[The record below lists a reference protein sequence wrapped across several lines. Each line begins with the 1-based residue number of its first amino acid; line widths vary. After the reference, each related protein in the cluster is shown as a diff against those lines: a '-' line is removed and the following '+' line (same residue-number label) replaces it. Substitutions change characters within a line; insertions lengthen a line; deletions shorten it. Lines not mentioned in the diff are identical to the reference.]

1 MIGFKKYALLVL
13 RMFRGFRIIRN
24 FRAIRAIR
32 DFRFIRFI
40 RAIRAFRSIQ
50 LIRAIR
56 AIQAIRFFRLIRA
69 IRLIPW
75 PSSFTLVPVGAL
87 LAVFGFLPCRAAA
100 MRSRDVFLFLGLGF
114 HFAIISLGCLATLA
128 KIDTMLK
135 NSTEIVVVHL
145 LMLGLINDGTGAHL

>member
-1 MIGFKKYALLVL
+1 MYALLVL
-13 RMFRGFRIIRN
+13 RMFR
-24 FRAIRAIR
+24 A
-32 DFRFIRFI
+32 FRFIRFI
-40 RAIRAFRSIQ
+40 RLIRAFRFIRAF
-50 LIRAIR
+50 RAIR
-56 AIQAIRFFRLIRA
+56 AIRA

>member
-1 MIGFKKYALLVL
+1 MIGFKMYALLVL
-13 RMFRGFRIIRN
+13 RIFRD
-24 FRAIRAIR
+24 FRAI
-32 DFRFIRFI
+32 RFIRFI
-40 RAIRAFRSIQ
+40 RAIRAFRFIRAFRSIQ

-56 AIQAIRFFRLIRA
+56 AIRAIQAIRFFRL

>member
-1 MIGFKKYALLVL
+1 MYALLVL
-13 RMFRGFRIIRN
+13 RMFRGFRIIRD
-24 FRAIRAIR
+24 FRIFRDFR
-32 DFRFIRFI
+32 DFRFIR
-40 RAIRAFRSIQ
+40 AIRG
-50 LIRAIR
+50 
-56 AIQAIRFFRLIRA
+56 

>member
-1 MIGFKKYALLVL
+1 MYALPVL
-13 RMFRGFRIIRN
+13 RMFR
-24 FRAIRAIR
+24 
-32 DFRFIRFI
+32 
-40 RAIRAFRSIQ
+40 
-50 LIRAIR
+50 
-56 AIQAIRFFRLIRA
+56 AIRFFRFIRGFRFIRLIRFIRGFRFIRSIRFFRA

-100 MRSRDVFLFLGLGF
+100 MRSRDVFLFFGLGF

>member
-1 MIGFKKYALLVL
+1 MYALLVL
-13 RMFRGFRIIRN
+13 RMFRS
-24 FRAIRAIR
+24 
-32 DFRFIRFI
+32 FRFFRFI
-40 RAIRAFRSIQ
+40 RAIW

-56 AIQAIRFFRLIRA
+56 GFRFFRFFRVIRA

>member
-1 MIGFKKYALLVL
+1 MYALLVL
-13 RMFRGFRIIRN
+13 RMFRGFRAIRLIQ
-24 FRAIRAIR
+24 FFRFIRAIWLIRAIRAIR
-32 DFRFIRFI
+32 FFRFIRFI
-40 RAIRAFRSIQ
+40 RAFR
-50 LIRAIR
+50 
-56 AIQAIRFFRLIRA
+56 F

>member
-1 MIGFKKYALLVL
+1 MYALLVL

-24 FRAIRAIR
+24 FRAIR

-40 RAIRAFRSIQ
+40 RFIRA
-50 LIRAIR
+50 
-56 AIQAIRFFRLIRA
+56 IRA

-135 NSTEIVVVHL
+135 NCTEIVVVHL

>member
-1 MIGFKKYALLVL
+1 MIGFKMYALPVL
-13 RMFRGFRIIRN
+13 RMFR
-24 FRAIRAIR
+24 A
-32 DFRFIRFI
+32 FRFIRFI
-40 RAIRAFRSIQ
+40 RFIRLIRAFRFIRAF
-50 LIRAIR
+50 RAIR
-56 AIQAIRFFRLIRA
+56 AIRA

-100 MRSRDVFLFLGLGF
+100 MRSRDVFLFFGLGF

>member
-1 MIGFKKYALLVL
+1 MIGFRMYALLVL
-13 RMFRGFRIIRN
+13 RMFQGFRFIRLIRDIRSFRIFRIIRF
-24 FRAIRAIR
+24 FRAIR
-32 DFRFIRFI
+32 
-40 RAIRAFRSIQ
+40 
-50 LIRAIR
+50 LI
-56 AIQAIRFFRLIRA
+56 RLIRF
-69 IRLIPW
+69 IPW

-87 LAVFGFLPCRAAA
+87 LAVFGFLPCRATA

>member
-1 MIGFKKYALLVL
+1 MYALLVL
-13 RMFRGFRIIRN
+13 RMFRAFRIIRI
-24 FRAIRAIR
+24 FRIFRE
-32 DFRFIRFI
+32 FRFIRFI
-40 RAIRAFRSIQ
+40 
-50 LIRAIR
+50 
-56 AIQAIRFFRLIRA
+56 RLIRA

-100 MRSRDVFLFLGLGF
+100 MRSRDVFLFFGLGF

>member
-1 MIGFKKYALLVL
+1 MIGFKMYALLVL
-13 RMFRGFRIIRN
+13 RMFRGFRIIR
-24 FRAIRAIR
+24 
-32 DFRFIRFI
+32 DFRGFRFI
-40 RAIRAFRSIQ
+40 RAIWLIRA
-50 LIRAIR
+50 IRAIR
-56 AIQAIRFFRLIRA
+56 AIQAIRFFRLIRL

>member
-1 MIGFKKYALLVL
+1 MYALLVL
-13 RMFRGFRIIRN
+13 RIFRGFRIIRG
-24 FRAIRAIR
+24 FRFIRAIQFIRAIRAIR
-32 DFRFIRFI
+32 F
-40 RAIRAFRSIQ
+40 
-50 LIRAIR
+50 
-56 AIQAIRFFRLIRA
+56 

>member
-1 MIGFKKYALLVL
+1 MF
-13 RMFRGFRIIRN
+13 RMFWMFWMFRIIRSLRS
-24 FRAIRAIR
+24 FWVIRFLRSIRALWSIWI
-32 DFRFIRFI
+32 IRFI
-40 RAIRAFRSIQ
+40 RAIRA
-50 LIRAIR
+50 
-56 AIQAIRFFRLIRA
+56 
-69 IRLIPW
+69 IPW

>member
-1 MIGFKKYALLVL
+1 MIGFKMYALLVL

-40 RAIRAFRSIQ
+40 RA
-50 LIRAIR
+50 
-56 AIQAIRFFRLIRA
+56 IRA

>member
-1 MIGFKKYALLVL
+1 MYALLVL
-13 RMFRGFRIIRN
+13 RMFRGFRIIRI
-24 FRAIRAIR
+24 FRIFRE
-32 DFRFIRFI
+32 FRFIRFI
-40 RAIRAFRSIQ
+40 
-50 LIRAIR
+50 
-56 AIQAIRFFRLIRA
+56 RLIRA

-75 PSSFTLVPVGAL
+75 PSSFTLVSVGAL
-87 LAVFGFLPCRAAA
+87 LAIFGFLPCRAAA

>member
-1 MIGFKKYALLVL
+1 MYALPVL
-13 RMFRGFRIIRN
+13 RMFQGFRIIRI
-24 FRAIRAIR
+24 FRIFRE
-32 DFRFIRFI
+32 FRFIRFI
-40 RAIRAFRSIQ
+40 RAIRA
-50 LIRAIR
+50 IRV
-56 AIQAIRFFRLIRA
+56 
-69 IRLIPW
+69 IPW

-100 MRSRDVFLFLGLGF
+100 MRSRDVFLFFGLGF

>member
-1 MIGFKKYALLVL
+1 MYALLVL
-13 RMFRGFRIIRN
+13 RMFRGFRIIRI
-24 FRAIRAIR
+24 FRIFRE
-32 DFRFIRFI
+32 FRFIRFI
-40 RAIRAFRSIQ
+40 RFI
-50 LIRAIR
+50 
-56 AIQAIRFFRLIRA
+56 RLIRA

>member
-1 MIGFKKYALLVL
+1 MIGFKMYALPVL
-13 RMFRGFRIIRN
+13 RMFRAFRIIRI
-24 FRAIRAIR
+24 FRIFRE
-32 DFRFIRFI
+32 FRFIRFI
-40 RAIRAFRSIQ
+40 
-50 LIRAIR
+50 
-56 AIQAIRFFRLIRA
+56 RLIRA

-100 MRSRDVFLFLGLGF
+100 MRSRDVFLFFGLGF

>member
-1 MIGFKKYALLVL
+1 MYALLVL
-13 RMFRGFRIIRN
+13 RMFRD
-24 FRAIRAIR
+24 FRAIRFI
-32 DFRFIRFI
+32 RFIRFI
-40 RAIRAFRSIQ
+40 RAIRALRSIQ

-56 AIQAIRFFRLIRA
+56 FIRLIRFIRFFRA
-69 IRLIPW
+69 IRFIPW

>member
-1 MIGFKKYALLVL
+1 MYALLVF
-13 RMFRGFRIIRN
+13 RIIREFRIFREFRGFRG
-24 FRAIRAIR
+24 
-32 DFRFIRFI
+32 FRFIRFI
-40 RAIRAFRSIQ
+40 R
-50 LIRAIR
+50 LIRF
-56 AIQAIRFFRLIRA
+56 IRFFQFIRL

>member
-1 MIGFKKYALLVL
+1 MYALLVL
-13 RMFRGFRIIRN
+13 RMFR
-24 FRAIRAIR
+24 AIRAFR
-32 DFRFIRFI
+32 AFRFIRFI
-40 RAIRAFRSIQ
+40 RAIRGF
-50 LIRAIR
+50 RAIR
-56 AIQAIRFFRLIRA
+56 FIRLIRFFRF

>member
-1 MIGFKKYALLVL
+1 MYALLVL
-13 RMFRGFRIIRN
+13 RMFRGFRIIRI
-24 FRAIRAIR
+24 FRIFRE
-32 DFRFIRFI
+32 FRFIRFI
-40 RAIRAFRSIQ
+40 
-50 LIRAIR
+50 
-56 AIQAIRFFRLIRA
+56 RLIRA

>member
-1 MIGFKKYALLVL
+1 MYALLVL
-13 RMFRGFRIIRN
+13 RMFRGFRIIRD
-24 FRAIRAIR
+24 FRLIRAIR
-32 DFRFIRFI
+32 FIRFIRFI
-40 RAIRAFRSIQ
+40 RA
-50 LIRAIR
+50 
-56 AIQAIRFFRLIRA
+56 IRA

>member
-1 MIGFKKYALLVL
+1 MYALLVL
-13 RMFRGFRIIRN
+13 RMFRDFRIIRE
-24 FRAIRAIR
+24 FRI
-32 DFRFIRFI
+32 IRF
-40 RAIRAFRSIQ
+40 
-50 LIRAIR
+50 IRAIR
-56 AIQAIRFFRLIRA
+56 AIQAIRLIRFIRA
-69 IRLIPW
+69 IWLIPW

>member
-1 MIGFKKYALLVL
+1 MIGFKMYALLVL
-13 RMFRGFRIIRN
+13 RMFRGFQIIRK
-24 FRAIRAIR
+24 FRAFRGFRGFRFIQFI
-32 DFRFIRFI
+32 RFIRFI
-40 RAIRAFRSIQ
+40 RAIRA
-50 LIRAIR
+50 
-56 AIQAIRFFRLIRA
+56 IRF
-69 IRLIPW
+69 IPW

>member
-1 MIGFKKYALLVL
+1 MYALPVL
-13 RMFRGFRIIRN
+13 RMFQGFRIIRI
-24 FRAIRAIR
+24 FRIFRE
-32 DFRFIRFI
+32 FRFIRFI
-40 RAIRAFRSIQ
+40 RFI
-50 LIRAIR
+50 
-56 AIQAIRFFRLIRA
+56 RLIRA

-100 MRSRDVFLFLGLGF
+100 MRSRDVFLFFGLGF

>member
-1 MIGFKKYALLVL
+1 MYALLVL
-13 RMFRGFRIIRN
+13 RMFRAIRFIRFIRAFRFIQFIRAI
-24 FRAIRAIR
+24 RAIRFIRAIR

-40 RAIRAFRSIQ
+40 RA
-50 LIRAIR
+50 
-56 AIQAIRFFRLIRA
+56 IRA

>member
-1 MIGFKKYALLVL
+1 MIGFKMYALLVL
-13 RMFRGFRIIRN
+13 RMFRGFRIIR
-24 FRAIRAIR
+24 
-32 DFRFIRFI
+32 DFRFFRF
-40 RAIRAFRSIQ
+40 
-50 LIRAIR
+50 
-56 AIQAIRFFRLIRA
+56 IRA

-87 LAVFGFLPCRAAA
+87 LAVFGFLPCRSAA

>member
-40 RAIRAFRSIQ
+40 RA
-50 LIRAIR
+50 
-56 AIQAIRFFRLIRA
+56 IRA

>member
-1 MIGFKKYALLVL
+1 MYALLVL
-13 RMFRGFRIIRN
+13 RMFRGFR
-24 FRAIRAIR
+24 AIWL
-32 DFRFIRFI
+32 IRF
-40 RAIRAFRSIQ
+40 FR
-50 LIRAIR
+50 
-56 AIQAIRFFRLIRA
+56 AIRFFRLIRFFRGFRA

>member
-1 MIGFKKYALLVL
+1 MYALLVL

-40 RAIRAFRSIQ
+40 RA
-50 LIRAIR
+50 
-56 AIQAIRFFRLIRA
+56 IRA

>member
-1 MIGFKKYALLVL
+1 MIGFKMYALLVL
-13 RMFRGFRIIRN
+13 RMFRSFRIIRDFRF

-32 DFRFIRFI
+32 AIRFFRFI
-40 RAIRAFRSIQ
+40 RAIRAIRVIRVIRV
-50 LIRAIR
+50 IRA
-56 AIQAIRFFRLIRA
+56 
-69 IRLIPW
+69 IPW

>member
-1 MIGFKKYALLVL
+1 MIGFKMYALLVL
-13 RMFRGFRIIRN
+13 RIFRGFRIIRN

-32 DFRFIRFI
+32 DFRFIR
-40 RAIRAFRSIQ
+40 A
-50 LIRAIR
+50 
-56 AIQAIRFFRLIRA
+56 IRA

>member
-1 MIGFKKYALLVL
+1 MIGFKMYALLVL
-13 RMFRGFRIIRN
+13 RMFRGFRIIR
-24 FRAIRAIR
+24 
-32 DFRFIRFI
+32 DFRFIWAIRGFRVIRFI
-40 RAIRAFRSIQ
+40 RAIRFF
-50 LIRAIR
+50 RAIR
-56 AIQAIRFFRLIRA
+56 FIRF

>member
-1 MIGFKKYALLVL
+1 MYALLVL
-13 RMFRGFRIIRN
+13 RMFRGFRIIR
-24 FRAIRAIR
+24 
-32 DFRFIRFI
+32 DF
-40 RAIRAFRSIQ
+40 RAFRVFRSF
-50 LIRAIR
+50 RA
-56 AIQAIRFFRLIRA
+56 F
-69 IRLIPW
+69 RLIPW

>member
-40 RAIRAFRSIQ
+40 RAIRF
-50 LIRAIR
+50 
-56 AIQAIRFFRLIRA
+56 IRF
-69 IRLIPW
+69 IPW

>member
-13 RMFRGFRIIRN
+13 RMFRAFRIIREFRIFRD

-32 DFRFIRFI
+32 FIRFI
-40 RAIRAFRSIQ
+40 RAF
-50 LIRAIR
+50 
-56 AIQAIRFFRLIRA
+56 
-69 IRLIPW
+69 RLIPW

>member
-1 MIGFKKYALLVL
+1 MYALLVL
-13 RMFRGFRIIRN
+13 RMFR
-24 FRAIRAIR
+24 A
-32 DFRFIRFI
+32 FRFIRFI
-40 RAIRAFRSIQ
+40 RFIRLIRAFRFIRAF
-50 LIRAIR
+50 RAIR
-56 AIQAIRFFRLIRA
+56 AIRA

>member
-1 MIGFKKYALLVL
+1 MIGFKMYALLVL
-13 RMFRGFRIIRN
+13 RMFRGFRIFRK
-24 FRAIRAIR
+24 FRAFRGFR
-32 DFRFIRFI
+32 GFREFRFIRFI
-40 RAIRAFRSIQ
+40 RF
-50 LIRAIR
+50 
-56 AIQAIRFFRLIRA
+56 
-69 IRLIPW
+69 IPW